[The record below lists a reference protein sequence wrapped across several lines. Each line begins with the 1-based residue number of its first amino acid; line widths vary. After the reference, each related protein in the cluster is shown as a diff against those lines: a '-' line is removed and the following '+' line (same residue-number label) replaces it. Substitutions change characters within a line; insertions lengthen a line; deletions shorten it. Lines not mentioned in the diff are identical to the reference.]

1 MLPST
6 ADVYSPDGAQNSN
19 AGGGGERVLWTAIAL
34 MQRTEPDV
42 ISVVYSGD
50 TDASKEQIIA
60 KAKVR
65 VFSPACPCKIPTLI
79 GLGRLSALRRPGSVS
94 RSCRSHC
101 TLSS

>member
-1 MLPST
+1 MSSASLP
-6 ADVYSPDGAQNSN
+6 GAHSN

-50 TDASKEQIIA
+50 TNASKEHIIA

-65 VFSPACPCKIPTLI
+65 GVFAHPPLPLCATFTPSLSLAVLLFGDI
-79 GLGRLSALRRPGSVS
+79 RLSVCLSVCVRPAKGQV
-94 RSCRSHC
+94 
-101 TLSS
+101 